1 MWIHSKERDEYTNNV
16 LEGIMQIRCCVIEK
30 KKPIRDPTQKKRRN
44 FRLSPIIELT
54 KQPKSNVK
62 KEDSL
67 GSSLT

>member
-1 MWIHSKERDEYTNNV
+1 MWIHSKEGDEYTNNV
-16 LEGIMQIRCCVIEK
+16 LEGVMQIRCVIEK
-30 KKPIRDPTQKKRRN
+30 KKPIRDPTQKKRKN

-54 KQPKSNVK
+54 KQPKPNVK

>member
-16 LEGIMQIRCCVIEK
+16 LEGVIQIRYCVIEK
-30 KKPIRDPTQKKRRN
+30 KKPIEDPTEKKRRN

-54 KQPKSNVK
+54 KQPKPNVK